1 MKKLGY
7 CLIALAVLAFC
18 SSAAWADP
26 MVGTTPLN
34 WCSTSLCTGDQ
45 GTLTGYF
52 VLDSTGAVTSW
63 DLTTTD
69 GSVDGSHYTTSDA
82 ASPAIVS
89 GGGTAYTFSD
99 HFFSGHNLGGDP
111 NIPLYNG
118 GTLTISVDCGGVA
131 NCLAQAT
138 PGQFFTITGATE
150 TFGTWFCSQGD
161 LSCTNSVAAPR
172 RLDISGGAFIDV
184 TDPAWN
190 LNATAVGTPGSGS
203 GNTGGNTG
211 VPEPSSLLLS
221 ALGLGGLAA
230 LKLTRIRY
238 A

>member
-1 MKKLGY
+1 MKTLGLVLL
-7 CLIALAVLAFC
+7 CLAVLAV
-18 SSAAWADP
+18 APAITKADP
-26 MVGTTPLN
+26 LVGTTPIG

-52 VLDSTGAVTSW
+52 VLDSTGTITNW
-63 DLTTTD
+63 DLTTTS
-69 GSVDGSHYTTSDA
+69 GSVTGSHYTPSDA
-82 ASPAIVS
+82 NLPAFVA
-89 GGGTAYTFSD
+89 GGGTVYEFSD
-99 HFFSGHNLGGDP
+99 QFASGHFLGGDP
-111 NIPLYNG
+111 NSPLFNG
-118 GTLTISVDCGGVA
+118 GTLTITVDCGGVA

-161 LSCTNSVAAPR
+161 LSCTISVDAPR
-172 RLDISGGAFIDV
+172 RLDVSGGAFIDV

-190 LNATAVGTPGSGS
+190 LNTTAIGTPGSGS
-203 GNTGGNTG
+203 GTGNTG

-230 LKLTRIRY
+230 LKRTRIRY